1 MNLSN
6 SIIIGVGFKDI
17 LKQSQYKINTSNIGH
32 GVYGIGNNSY
42 TYSHHN
48 KGNNMVMKGLAFGTG
63 D

>member
-1 MNLSN
+1 M
-6 SIIIGVGFKDI
+6 IGVGFKDI